1 MHFIRTGDG
10 NHFRE
15 HHNGELGESMP
26 HIDVEIPDKLFKN
39 KPDAICIQ
47 LRATPTGKTLHTS
60 YYIGVDW
67 IDRQKTR
74 AIYVEPKLNTGEKQ
88 TDYLAMLQTALGTP
102 EALDYLDD
110 LFEVKTD
117 EKFIE
122 IEQKQDTLTPLIVSL
137 FLHNLKQIVR
147 KGLMKSYYRQ
157 ETDLFGKIKGKIMVG
172 DTMKRHLSRNR
183 PLNTRCSFEIF
194 DVDTPENRL
203 LKKALKF
210 VGTYLS
216 RQNSKVFIETCQ
228 KIVDYISPAFSKVS
242 DSLTVNEIKHYKPN
256 ALYREYSRTIDLSVL
271 IIKKF
276 GYNITNI
283 GNGTQIETPPFWI
296 DMSKLFEMYVLGI
309 LKKEYGDAL
318 SYQFK
323 STSGI
328 PDYLIKK
335 DGCKMIVDAKYKPI
349 YKNTWY
355 TNRHWDYVMQDIRQ
369 LSGYARDKGIISQ
382 LGVSNETVID
392 CLIIYPLWPESN
404 IIEKMDLP
412 PPEKMEQFT
421 GFYKLGINLPQIL
434 NKPG

>member
-1 MHFIRTGDG
+1 
-10 NHFRE
+10 
-15 HHNGELGESMP
+15 MP

-309 LKKEYGDAL
+309 LKNEYGRGL
-318 SYQFK
+318 
-323 STSGI
+323 
-328 PDYLIKK
+328 
-335 DGCKMIVDAKYKPI
+335 
-349 YKNTWY
+349 
-355 TNRHWDYVMQDIRQ
+355 
-369 LSGYARDKGIISQ
+369 
-382 LGVSNETVID
+382 
-392 CLIIYPLWPESN
+392 
-404 IIEKMDLP
+404 
-412 PPEKMEQFT
+412 
-421 GFYKLGINLPQIL
+421 
-434 NKPG
+434 